1 MIVTHPKNAVLDSH
15 SKLHVACSHTSQ
27 SFRFVIVDEYN
38 SEFADL
44 RKIPLQA
51 FPPRSRTSFIVS
63 QHEHVFTLSGCLPY
77 RSQIWDTQLHPIND
91 GSSIVKLPKSW
102 ISVSREPTAKFQFF
116 PRTHTPSEHS
126 KHQSRFRLRGMSR
139 KREHRLAIPIPVK
152 IGNGKLSFI
161 YRSAE
166 GHRKTAW

>member
-102 ISVSREPTAKFQFF
+102 ISVSREPT
-116 PRTHTPSEHS
+116 
-126 KHQSRFRLRGMSR
+126 RLRRISYAVFCLKKKK
-139 KREHRLAIPIPVK
+139 KRQTLETPTIL
-152 IGNGKLSFI
+152 GSLSL
-161 YRSAE
+161 
-166 GHRKTAW
+166 